1 MTTPTFVPL
10 PDATRLNIAEY
21 TLGTL
26 HGDEENQ
33 IRELINSND
42 EAVHQALHWE
52 TVLLAMADRLPPVNT
67 EPLILARVQRTL
79 GLPRLDPAVQP
90 LWRPETPAG
99 SETARSATTEKTPDA
114 PARHYQGNSEP
125 AITPASHAA
134 AKHLDHKSTTRTVAT
149 QKHAI
154 PEVEPGSFTAD
165 AEPARRRTV
174 ESVWY
179 KRPSGVLA
187 IMGVAAVVVLGSM
200 LFRKESTDKPGE
212 TSPTQEK
219 AATLPD
225 SPLFIAILQPPQSTS
240 TPGWVIVQ
248 NSLGKLR
255 AAPRLQ
261 SQRASDQG
269 LALWTRQTDS
279 STTRFLGWVSD
290 TSVNDIALPEG
301 LEINEHSLFE
311 ITQEKQNADISLPPD
326 GPVLF
331 IGQAVKTTLPEPV
344 SPTAT
349 PPAQPR

>member
-26 HGDEENQ
+26 YGDEENQ

-42 EAVHQALHWE
+42 EAVHLALHWE
-52 TVLLAMADRLPPVNT
+52 TVLLTMADRLPPVST

-99 SETARSATTEKTPDA
+99 SETARGTATEKTSEG
-114 PARHYQGNSEP
+114 PARHHQGNNEP
-125 AITPASHAA
+125 TITLASHDAA
-134 AKHLDHKSTTRTVAT
+134 AYPDHNSAGNVAT
-149 QKHAI
+149 AQKH
-154 PEVEPGSFTAD
+154 PSPQVESGSPTAY
-165 AEPARRRTV
+165 AEPARRRTAA
-174 ESVWY
+174 SSWY
-179 KRPSGVLA
+179 TRPSGVLA
-187 IMGVAAVVVLGSM
+187 IVATAAIVVLGSM
-200 LFRKESTDKPGE
+200 LLRKESPVNPGE
-212 TSPTQEK
+212 ATPTQEK
-219 AATLPD
+219 TASVPD
-225 SPLFIAILQPPQSTS
+225 TPLFIVILQPPKSTS

-248 NSLGKLR
+248 NSPGKLR

-261 SQRASDQG
+261 SQRAPDQA
-269 LALWTRQTDS
+269 LALWTRQADS
-279 STTRFLGWVSD
+279 PATRFLGWVSD

-301 LEINEHSLFE
+301 LEINENSLFE
-311 ITQEKQNADISLPPD
+311 ITQEKQNADTSLPPD